1 MTEKE
6 SWARE
11 FKKIIQIFF
20 KKNLTA
26 LWFSPQ
32 KTAWEWGICELFL
45 HVSEK
50 QKKSIDIPR
59 VIWYYNTRAEEV
71 RKTTKGSGEI
81 GV

>member
-6 SWARE
+6 SLAKE
-11 FKKIIQIFF
+11 FKKIIRFF
-20 KKNLTA
+20 SKKFDCFMVQSAKNRM
-26 LWFSPQ
+26 
-32 KTAWEWGICELFL
+32 GMGVCELFL